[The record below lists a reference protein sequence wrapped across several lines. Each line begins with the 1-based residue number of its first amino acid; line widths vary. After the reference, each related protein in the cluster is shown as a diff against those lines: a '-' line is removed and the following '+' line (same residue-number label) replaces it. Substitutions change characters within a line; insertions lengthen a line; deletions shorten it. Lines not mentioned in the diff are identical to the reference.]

1 MSKRKIKLFESYSNT
16 YRRKI
21 PRDFFNEA
29 KLLKCMGLLSVKVLD
44 NKIPEGI
51 DIEVNGDG
59 DRFNIEL
66 NETYYGLQ
74 VTNYTVSINEED
86 YVSYTAYNS
95 KDNFPLMIV
104 DEDDYEFRA
113 FDEQGNFSE
122 DFIEYFTQ

>member
-66 NETYYGLQ
+66 NE
-74 VTNYTVSINEED
+74 
-86 YVSYTAYNS
+86 SYNNAVANT
-95 KDNFPLMIV
+95 
-104 DEDDYEFRA
+104 
-113 FDEQGNFSE
+113 
-122 DFIEYFTQ
+122 